1 MLNNIAKIF
10 AVGAVV
16 MGSAPAMAV
25 EGVTLAP
32 STQNNAQNV
41 QTNSGAVNLAPM
53 GGSNANYQINSVSNS
68 QYGFA
73 PGITCPTPELAFGA
87 FGGQS
92 NGWGNTGYN
101 TSGNNVGGTIMFTMP
116 IGGDTAKYCKE
127 LASEIAKQ
135 RRLDT
140 EINMIKQ
147 CAQLANAG
155 IQINVEEF
163 PDFAVCSAVTVA
175 GGRTAVIEEPASS
188 FTPEQV
194 AVPVVP
200 VRRVTN

>member
-175 GGRTAVIEEPASS
+175 GGRTAVIEEPASV